1 MKNDISIIIPA
12 YNASS
17 YIEECINSVIS
28 QTKKELEIII
38 INDGSTDNTK
48 EIIERFKDKRIK
60 FITTKNN
67 GIGKTRNLG
76 LEKAKGKYIFFL
88 DSDDYI
94 SNDSMENL
102 YKIAIN
108 EKADIVIGDM
118 IRLMD
123 DNNLVKDEINF
134 PEGNLDNNKTQLF
147 KIPLGPC
154 GKLFKKDILTVNF
167 SEEYKYE
174 DVPFVANAIKNS
186 KKTVKCNDYIYYY
199 RIHNNSETTSMDK
212 RVFDILEMIKQVNNL
227 YSNNE
232 TIYDEL
238 EYLNIQLLSRY
249 NLQQRNQKDKKVAND
264 FLNKSFEH
272 LDKYFPNWKKNK
284 YLKKRNI
291 LKRII
296 ETHKLLIKLY
306 WKF

>member
-12 YNASS
+12 YNVAP

-48 EIIERFKDKRIK
+48 EIVEKYKDKRIK

-76 LEKAKGKYIFFL
+76 LKKATGKYIFFL

-94 SNDSMENL
+94 AKDAMENL
-102 YKIAIN
+102 YKKAID
-108 EKADIVIGDM
+108 EKADIVIGNM
-118 IRLMD
+118 IRLKD
-123 DNNLVKDEINF
+123 DNSLVNDEINF

-147 KIPLGPC
+147 EIPLGPC
-154 GKLFKKDILTVNF
+154 GKLFKRDILTVNF

-174 DVPFVANAIKNS
+174 DVPFTANAIKNS
-186 KKTVKCNDYIYYY
+186 KKTVKCNDYIYFY
-199 RIHNNSETTSMDK
+199 RIHDNSETTSMDK
-212 RVFDILEMIKQVNNL
+212 RVFDILEVLKQTNDMYKDLKV
-227 YSNNE
+227 
-232 TIYDEL
+232 YDEL

-249 NLQQRNQKDKKVAND
+249 NLQQKNQKDKKIAND
-264 FLNKSFEH
+264 FLNKSFAH
-272 LDKYFPNWKKNK
+272 LNKYFPNWKKNK

-296 ETHKLLIKLY
+296 ETHKFLIKMY
-306 WKF
+306 WIF

>member
-17 YIEECINSVIS
+17 YIEECINSVIN
-28 QTKKELEIII
+28 QTKKEIEIII

-48 EIIERFKDKRIK
+48 EIVEKYKDKRIK

-76 LEKAKGKYIFFL
+76 LKKATGKYIFFL

-94 SNDSMENL
+94 AKDAMENL
-102 YKIAIN
+102 YKKAIK
-108 EKADIVIGDM
+108 EKADIVVGNM
-118 IRLMD
+118 LRLRD
-123 DNNLVKDEINF
+123 DNSLTKDEINF
-134 PEGNLDNNKTQLF
+134 PEGNLENNKTQTF

-154 GKLFKKDILTVNF
+154 GKLFNKDILTVNF

-174 DVPFVANAIKNS
+174 DVPFTANAIKNS
-186 KKTVKCNDYIYYY
+186 KKTVKCNDYIYFY
-199 RIHNNSETTSMDK
+199 RIHDNSETTSMDK
-212 RVFDILEMIKQVNNL
+212 RVFDILEVLKQTNEL
-227 YSNNE
+227 YKDTNV
-232 TIYDEL
+232 YDEL

-249 NLQQRNQKDKKVAND
+249 NLQQRNQKDKSLAND
-264 FLNKSFEH
+264 FLNKSFAH
-272 LDKYFPNWKKNK
+272 LYKYFPNWKKNK

-296 ETHKLLIKLY
+296 ETHKLLIKIY